1 VLLEIGEQRRGAD
14 SSQTVANSGG
24 GDADASLLTV
34 CLNPRQVLSAS
45 DGLKPGAGFA
55 LNSQ

>member
-1 VLLEIGEQRRGAD
+1 MNRVPLARAAD
-14 SSQTVANSGG
+14 PHGRSGR
-24 GDADASLLTV
+24 DAVASLLTV